1 MEGTMK
7 RSAEILVIAA
17 LLFGGCGDGGDS
29 PPAIKGTLKIRSL
42 MALTGATSDNGKEY
56 YQGIKDALRE
66 ANERPGGVAGW
77 RFEEQVYNHQYMKP
91 NWVAKYAEWKA
102 QPDWPQV
109 LMLFTWGTP
118 DTSEFSADAAIEG
131 KPFIS
136 GSYAT
141 TLATPMP
148 QTRMVTMPDGTEKT
162 FNASGAPFNFFAG
175 TDYSTQIRI
184 AMRFVQDKGGRKVAF
199 AYCTGSTFCTEPIP
213 AGKTFAK
220 EISLDIGPD
229 FNPELADNAQVID
242 DKMKAY
248 AAANPDVDWF
258 WVGNSTSTTIPTIQA
273 VKKYLP
279 NAKVIANLYGFDE
292 RCGTQCSGNAYVV
305 MSFAA
310 FGDTRYPG
318 MSEVVR
324 VHEKWRKADGED
336 PNLYK
341 NVRYV
346 QGFVSFLMLQKAI
359 EQLEQE
365 KKEITGRNVKDA
377 LETFRQKDVG
387 GLTAPLTFTPADHRP
402 TNVTRIYSMNEFG
415 RFAFATETKVDLKAD
430 WLGW

>member
-1 MEGTMK
+1 
-7 RSAEILVIAA
+7 
-17 LLFGGCGDGGDS
+17 
-29 PPAIKGTLKIRSL
+29 
-42 MALTGATSDNGKEY
+42 MAKTGPTSDNGAEY
-56 YQGIKDALRE
+56 YQGISDALRE
-66 ANERPGGVAGW
+66 ANDKGGIQGYLI
-77 RFEEQVYNHQYMKP
+77 EEEFFAHAYNIPAAQ
-91 NWVAKYAEWKA
+91 AKYNEWKA
-102 QPDWPQV
+102 DPSWQDV
-109 LMLFTWGTP
+109 LMFFSWGTP
-118 DTSEFSADAAIEG
+118 DSEAFAADSQVEG

-184 AMRFVQDKGGRKVAF
+184 AMRFVQNKGGHKVAF

-220 EISLDIGPD
+220 EINLAIGPD

-324 VHEKWRKADGED
+324 VHEKWRKADNED
-336 PNLYK
+336 INLYK

-346 QGFVSFLMLQKAI
+346 QGFVSFLMLEKAI
-359 EQLEQE
+359 EQLEQQ

-387 GLTAPLTFTPADHRP
+387 GLTAPLTFTPTDHRP

-415 RFAFATETKVDLKAD
+415 RFAFETETKVELKAD

>member
-1 MEGTMK
+1 MK
-7 RSAEILVIAA
+7 RSAEILVIGA
-17 LLFGGCGDGGDS
+17 LLFGGCGDGGDA
-29 PPAIKGTLKIRSL
+29 PPAIKGTLHIRSL

-77 RFEEQVYNHQYMKP
+77 RFEEQVYDHSYMKP

-102 QPDWPQV
+102 QPDWAQV

-162 FNASGAPFNFFAG
+162 FNANGAPFNFFAG

-184 AMRFVQDKGGRKVAF
+184 AMRFVQDKGGHKVAF

-220 EISLDIGPD
+220 EINLAIGPD

-292 RCGTQCSGNAYVV
+292 RCGTSVRERLR
-305 MSFAA
+305 
-310 FGDTRYPG
+310 GD
-318 MSEVVR
+318 VVR
-324 VHEKWRKADGED
+324 RLRRHPLPGHVRGGARAREVAQGGQRRHQPVQERPLRAGLRQLPDAGEGDRAAGAAEARRSPAATSRTRWRPSARRTWA
-336 PNLYK
+336 
-341 NVRYV
+341 V
-346 QGFVSFLMLQKAI
+346 
-359 EQLEQE
+359 
-365 KKEITGRNVKDA
+365 
-377 LETFRQKDVG
+377 
-387 GLTAPLTFTPADHRP
+387 
-402 TNVTRIYSMNEFG
+402 
-415 RFAFATETKVDLKAD
+415 
-430 WLGW
+430 